1 MTYYGALDSSL
12 ETTAICLLDERGRI
26 VKEAVCASSPAAI
39 FEALEGFLPELA
51 RVGLETGPQS
61 AWLYE
66 GLRVE
71 GLPVVVIDAVHAS
84 AMLKGGFRNKTDR
97 NDARGLA
104 DMMRVNKYR
113 PVWVKSQAGR
123 QGRALL
129 AAREQ
134 LVKTRTALTN
144 CLRGLLRGAGLEA
157 EAASGGDFAARVRAA
172 AGAERALRVIVEPL
186 LATLATVERQV
197 ARYDLWIKQLA
208 GRDEVCRLLMTCP
221 GVGPQTAFGFR
232 VTIDDPQ
239 RFRRARDVG
248 AYFGLTPRRHQSG
261 ALDYS
266 GRISRMG
273 DAAMRRLLYMAALN
287 CQGDGPRDSL
297 RAWALN
303 LTKRRGGMRA
313 RVALARKL
321 AVILHRMWLDRTP
334 YRATVRGAAKAA

>member
-1 MTYYGALDSSL
+1 MTYYAALDSSL
-12 ETTAICLLDERGRI
+12 ETTAVCVLDARGRI
-26 VKEAVCASSPAAI
+26 VKEVPCATSPASI
-39 FEALEGFLPELA
+39 FAVLEGFLPSLT
-51 RVGLETGPQS
+51 RVGLETGAQS

-66 GLRVE
+66 GLRDL

-104 DMMRVNKYR
+104 DMMRVAKYR

-144 CLRGLLRGAGLEA
+144 CLRGLLRGAGLEPT
-157 EAASGGDFAARVRAA
+157 GGGTFAAKVRAA
-172 AGAERALRVIVEPL
+172 VGGERALRVTVEPL

-208 GRDEVCRLLMTCP
+208 ERDEVCRLLMTCP

-232 VTIDDPQ
+232 VTVDDPH

-248 AYFGLTPRRHQSG
+248 AYLGLTPRRHQSG
-261 ALDYS
+261 ACDYS

-287 CQGDGPRDSL
+287 CRDEGPRDSL

-303 LTKRRGGMRA
+303 LAKRRGAKRA

-321 AVILHRMWLDRTP
+321 AVVLHRMWCDRTP
-334 YRATVRGAAKAA
+334 YRATVRSTAKAA

>member
-1 MTYYGALDSSL
+1 MTYYAALDSSL
-12 ETTAICLLDERGRI
+12 ETTAICVLDERGRI
-26 VKEAVCASSPAAI
+26 VKEAVCATSPAAI
-39 FEALEGFLPELA
+39 FAVLEGFLASLT
-51 RVGLETGPQS
+51 RVGLEAGAQS
-61 AWLYE
+61 AWLYG
-66 GLRVE
+66 GLRDR

-104 DMMRVNKYR
+104 DMMRVAKYR
-113 PVWVKSQAGR
+113 PVWVKSPAGR

-134 LVKTRTALTN
+134 LVKTRTALAN
-144 CLRGLLRGAGLEA
+144 CLRGLLRGAGLEL
-157 EAASGGDFAARVRAA
+157 AADGGDFAARVRAA
-172 AGAERALRVIVEPL
+172 AGGERALRATVEPL
-186 LATLATVERQV
+186 LATLATVARQV

-208 GRDEVCRLLMTCP
+208 ERDEVCRLLMTCP

-232 VTIDDPQ
+232 VTIDDPH

-248 AYFGLTPRRHQSG
+248 AYLGLTPRRHQSG

-273 DAAMRRLLYMAALN
+273 DAAMRRLLYMAALG
-287 CQGDGPRDSL
+287 CQNEGPRDSL

-303 LTKRRGGMRA
+303 LAKRRGAKRA
-313 RVALARKL
+313 RVALARRL
-321 AVILHRMWLDRTP
+321 AVILHRMWCERVP
-334 YRATVRGAAKAA
+334 YHATVRGTAKAA